1 MVHLGPRRLLLHWL
15 ATGRMFSMAL
25 FLASMGALIYLFV
38 SPDFQVQ
45 QVQVQ
50 GNSVLRNEVIVEL
63 SALQQTPVWFVNT
76 AHAQER
82 LLQNA
87 YIEQASI
94 DVRLPDRA
102 VINVVER
109 QPEVRWQVGDMQYL
123 LDKNGTVLDVATE
136 PADPNTLVIV
146 GTPSAPGQNA
156 GLQPMDHVDPDALEL
171 ARALALRLPVEI
183 GFTPQMVGW
192 DIALGVYVKS
202 SSGQT
207 IIFGR
212 TENLDRKLAIFRH
225 LLNDGTAFTYLDL
238 RPSNPFY
245 RLEG

>member
-1 MVHLGPRRLLLHWL
+1 
-15 ATGRMFSMAL
+15 
-25 FLASMGALIYLFV
+25 
-38 SPDFQVQ
+38 
-45 QVQVQ
+45 
-50 GNSVLRNEVIVEL
+50 
-63 SALQQTPVWFVNT
+63 
-76 AHAQER
+76 

-94 DVRLPDRA
+94 DVLLPDRA

-109 QPEVRWQVGDMQYL
+109 QPEVRWQVGNMQYL
-123 LDKNGTVLDVATE
+123 LDKNGTVLDVADE
-136 PADPNTLVIV
+136 PADPGTLVIV
-146 GTPSAPGQNA
+146 GTPSAPGQD
-156 GLQPMDHVDPDALEL
+156 GSLQPMDHVDPDALEL

-183 GFTPQMVGW
+183 GFTPQIIGW
-192 DIALGVYVKS
+192 DIALGVYVRTE
-202 SSGQT
+202 SGQT
-207 IIFGR
+207 IVFGR